1 MRERLELIIEELK
14 LAMEDV
20 EKVESGM
27 YGYKAAAPRAPQRR
41 RSSPPQFFQK
51 NGSGEQVQ
59 SSSDQKVGTEI
70 FRCASLSK
78 IEPNQGLITF
88 AAIRLT

>member
-27 YGYKAAAPRAPQRR
+27 YGYKAAAPRARKAALTAIKELKELR
-41 RSSPPQFFQK
+41 A
-51 NGSGEQVQ
+51 
-59 SSSDQKVGTEI
+59 EI
-70 FRCASLSK
+70 QEKKKSHD
-78 IEPNQGLITF
+78 
-88 AAIRLT
+88 